1 MSRIRYLSLPPIAS
15 RRAAPLLSMATGA
28 SRALLERNDAAQPKA
43 KKTTDGDVELCAHCD
58 FFNPTQKFGRC
69 RLVKYCSA
77 SCQRAHWKAG
87 GHKQICLGPEQRTRA
102 AACRAALLVGPAASR
117 TALANHQSAFNT
129 ALANILQTFRGFACV
144 E

>member
-1 MSRIRYLSLPPIAS
+1 
-15 RRAAPLLSMATGA
+15 MATGA

-43 KKTTDGDVELCAHCD
+43 KKKTDGNVELCAHCG
-58 FFNPTQKFGRC
+58 FFNPTQKCGRC

-102 AACRAALLVGPAASR
+102 AACQAAFLLGPAASR
-117 TALANHQSAFNT
+117 TALANHQSAINT
-129 ALANILQTFRGFACV
+129 ALANIHQTVRGFACV